1 MASDSFSS
9 VSESMDPEST
19 VVERLESPDEFS
31 LVRKWNVSNVPCRVE
46 LDENAN
52 DGVSSLGRDVWVVRR
67 EQRRRRVWNRS
78 RRDLLDGS
86 CVFRHIF
93 RKVLLMSKARLLEKI
108 LEGWFCCSAGKY
120 FCHEE
125 SHYRA
130 RYLSLYNIHWGSGRT
145 DLTTAVII
153 DDVDPVV

>member
-9 VSESMDPEST
+9 VSESRDSEST
-19 VVERLESPDEFS
+19 VTERLEPPNKFS
-31 LVRKWNVSNVPCRVE
+31 LVRKRHASNVPCRVE

-52 DGVSSLGRDVWVVRR
+52 DGDSSLDRDVLAVCR
-67 EQRRRRVWNRS
+67 EQRRRVRNRS
-78 RRDLLDGS
+78 KRDGLDGS

-93 RKVLLMSKARLLEKI
+93 RKVLLMLKARLLEKI
-108 LEGWFCCSAGKY
+108 LEGWFCCTAGKY

-130 RYLSLYNIHWGSGRT
+130 RYLSLYNIH
-145 DLTTAVII
+145 
-153 DDVDPVV
+153 